1 MTEEVEDV
9 GSDDTKP
16 DATPTP
22 ADPPQ
27 EQPAP
32 QNVTHIV
39 ITIGTMWRAVAVV
52 LLTLAA
58 LWAVDQARD
67 LVTMLVISVF
77 FALALVPGVEHLHK
91 KRGWRR
97 GAAVAVIYLVGAVAV
112 VLIVV
117 LLIPAIS
124 TVGDEVAKN
133 GSGWMTSLDD
143 WLASTF
149 GVHIVDSQAYKDG
162 VVTVG
167 EVLQKWS
174 DKLLPAPGTALSK
187 GASLVFGL
195 FTIAMF
201 TFYLAADFPRL
212 QRAFLSWFRPPRQQR
227 LGWTIDHSITDVGGY
242 LYSRL
247 LLTLINGT
255 GFFVTMVAVGVPVD
269 LALPLAVF
277 GGFVSEFIPNIGT
290 YIGAAVP
297 VAAHARRQ
305 RLRAGARRR
314 RLCARLPADRELLA
328 QPADQRQDH
337 GAERRRRLRRR
348 PRRRRPVRGHG
359 GLHGAAGRGAHR
371 RLHLALPPAARGRLP
386 GAVRRSRGS
395 ARPRNWQHRGA
406 ERAMTP
412 GLVRDA
418 GPPSRPGTRDR
429 IVSCRATRLA
439 CGWEARRLQTARPLQ
454 PV

>member
-1 MTEEVEDV
+1 MS
-9 GSDDTKP
+9 SDETKP
-16 DATPTP
+16 NGTPTVS
-22 ADPPQ
+22 DPPQ
-27 EQPAP
+27 EPPTP
-32 QNVTHIV
+32 QNATHIV

-58 LWAVDQARD
+58 LWAVNQARD

-112 VLIVV
+112 TLLVV

-133 GSGWMTSLDD
+133 GSGWMTSLDK

-149 GVHIVDSQAYKDG
+149 GVHIVDKQAYKDG

-174 DKLLPAPGTALSK
+174 DKLLPAAGTALSK
-187 GASLVFGL
+187 GASLVFSL

-212 QRAFLSWFRPPRQQR
+212 QRAFLSWFRPPRQER

-255 GFFVTMVAVGVPVD
+255 GFFVVMVVVGVPVG
-269 LALPLAVF
+269 LAFPLAVF

-297 VAAHARRQ
+297 VLLTLAVSGFVQALVVVGYALVYQQIENYWLSPRIS
-305 RLRAGARRR
+305 AKTM
-314 RLCARLPADRELLA
+314 ELN
-328 QPADQRQDH
+328 
-337 GAERRRRLRRR
+337 
-348 PRRRRPVRGHG
+348 G
-359 GLHGAAGRGAHR
+359 GIAFGAALAGGA
-371 RLHLALPPAARGRLP
+371 LFGPMGAFMALPVAALIVAFISHYRHAHEVVYQSQYADSGE
-386 GAVRRSRGS
+386 AQDSGS
-395 ARPRNWQHRGA
+395 SSTEA
-406 ERAMTP
+406 
-412 GLVRDA
+412 
-418 GPPSRPGTRDR
+418 PSGK
-429 IVSCRATRLA
+429 
-439 CGWEARRLQTARPLQ
+439 
-454 PV
+454 